1 MKHLIYWVS
10 LIFWGA
16 LVRSVPKLHYLREL
30 GLSQSEAQ
38 LYYASLVIGGGD
50 AKQLS
55 QASGVPYSKVY
66 SSLKKLVEKG
76 WLVESEGYPKKY
88 VPRPPKEA
96 VKINRN
102 YIESIL
108 ASAEKQAIEELTP
121 LFEAKDLAD
130 NPQVW
135 IITGLDKIINKAG
148 SMIVDCEKEI
158 DIALPTMPPRFEEM
172 SAFIKNKLEF
182 SPIKLRFLV
191 SSGLKRDFWFMG
203 LPDAEIR
210 VVDKMFGGG
219 IICDKSETLILI
231 SVERSPMAI
240 WTKHSA
246 LAEIASTYFD
256 YIWNSAKPFR
266 P

>member
-1 MKHLIYWVS
+1 M
-10 LIFWGA
+10 
-16 LVRSVPKLHYLREL
+16 VRSIPKLNYLREL

-38 LYYASLVIGGGD
+38 LYYASLTNGGGD

-55 QASGVPYSKVY
+55 QISGVPYSKVY
-66 SSLKKLVEKG
+66 SSLKKLVERG
-76 WLVESEGYPKKY
+76 WLIESEGYPKRY

-96 VKINRN
+96 IKINRN
-102 YIESIL
+102 YIESML
-108 ASAEKQAIEELTP
+108 ATAEKQAIEELTP

-135 IITGLDKIINKAG
+135 LITGLDKILSKAG

-158 DIALPTMPPRFEEM
+158 DIALPMIPPRFDEI
-172 SAFIKNKLEF
+172 SAFIKNKVEF
-182 SPIKLRFLV
+182 SPIKVRLLA
-191 SSGLKRDFWFMG
+191 SSSLKEELSLINM
-203 LPDAEIR
+203 PDAEIHI
-210 VVDKMFGGG
+210 VDKMFGGG
-219 IICDKSETLILI
+219 IICDKSETLILM

-256 YIWNSAKPFR
+256 YIWNSAKPFKPR
-266 P
+266 QAN

>member
-1 MKHLIYWVS
+1 
-10 LIFWGA
+10 
-16 LVRSVPKLHYLREL
+16 LVRNIPNINYLREL

-38 LYYASLVIGGGD
+38 LYYASLIVGGGD

-55 QASGVPYSKVY
+55 QISGVPYSKVY
-66 SSLKKLVEKG
+66 SSLKKLVERG
-76 WLVESEGYPKKY
+76 WLIESEGYPKRY

-102 YIESIL
+102 YIESQL

-135 IITGLDKIINKAG
+135 LISGLDKILNKAS
-148 SMIVDCEKEI
+148 SMIVDCEKEVA
-158 DIALPTMPPRFEEM
+158 IALPMIPPRFEEI
-172 SAFIKNKLEF
+172 SAFIKNKIEF
-182 SPIKLRFLV
+182 SPIKLRLLV
-191 SSGLKRDFWFMG
+191 SSSLKQEVSLMY

-210 VVDKMFGGG
+210 MVDKMFGGG

-256 YIWNSAKPFR
+256 YIWNGAKPFR
-266 P
+266 AQRAGE

>member
-1 MKHLIYWVS
+1 M
-10 LIFWGA
+10 
-16 LVRSVPKLHYLREL
+16 VRSIPKLHYLREL

-38 LYYASLVIGGGD
+38 LYYASLTNGGGD

-55 QASGVPYSKVY
+55 QISGVPYSKVY
-66 SSLKKLVEKG
+66 SSLKKLVERG
-76 WLVESEGYPKKY
+76 WLIESEGYPKRY

-96 VKINRN
+96 IKINRN
-102 YIESIL
+102 YIESML
-108 ASAEKQAIEELTP
+108 ATAEKQAIEELTP

-135 IITGLDKIINKAG
+135 LITGLDKILSKAG

-158 DIALPTMPPRFEEM
+158 DIALPMIPPRFDEI
-172 SAFIKNKLEF
+172 SAFIKNKVEF
-182 SPIKLRFLV
+182 SPIKVRLLV
-191 SSGLKRDFWFMG
+191 SSSLKEELSLINM
-203 LPDAEIR
+203 PDAEIHM
-210 VVDKMFGGG
+210 VDKMFGGG
-219 IICDKSETLILI
+219 IICDKSETLILM

-256 YIWNSAKPFR
+256 YIWNSAKPFK
-266 P
+266 PHQAN

>member
-1 MKHLIYWVS
+1 
-10 LIFWGA
+10 
-16 LVRSVPKLHYLREL
+16 LVRSIPKLNYLREL

-38 LYYASLVIGGGD
+38 LYYASLTNGGGD

-55 QASGVPYSKVY
+55 QISGVPYSKVY
-66 SSLKKLVEKG
+66 SSLKKLVERG
-76 WLVESEGYPKKY
+76 WLIESEGYPKRY

-96 VKINRN
+96 IKINRN
-102 YIESIL
+102 YIESML
-108 ASAEKQAIEELTP
+108 ATAEKQAIEELTP

-135 IITGLDKIINKAG
+135 LITGLDKILSKAG

-158 DIALPTMPPRFEEM
+158 DIALPMIPPRFDEI
-172 SAFIKNKLEF
+172 SAFIKNKVEF
-182 SPIKLRFLV
+182 SPIKVRLLA
-191 SSGLKRDFWFMG
+191 SSSLKEELSLINM
-203 LPDAEIR
+203 PDAEIHI
-210 VVDKMFGGG
+210 VDKMFGGG
-219 IICDKSETLILI
+219 IICDKSETLILM

-256 YIWNSAKPFR
+256 YIWNSAKPFKPR
-266 P
+266 QAN

>member
-1 MKHLIYWVS
+1 MAGS
-10 LIFWGA
+10 T
-16 LVRSVPKLHYLREL
+16 PKLHYLREL

-38 LYYASLVIGGGD
+38 LYYAALTIGGGD
-50 AKQLS
+50 AKRLS

-76 WLVESEGYPKKY
+76 WLIESEGYPKKY
-88 VPRPPKEA
+88 IPRSPKEA

-102 YIESIL
+102 YIESLL

-121 LFEAKDLAD
+121 LFEAKDVAD

-135 IITGLDKIINKAG
+135 IITGMDKIVNKAG

-158 DIALPTMPPRFEEM
+158 DIALPMVPPRFDEI
-172 SAFIKNKLEF
+172 SAVIKNKVEF
-182 SPIKLRFLV
+182 SPIKVRFLV
-191 SSGLKRDFWFMG
+191 SSTLKQEFSFLNMR
-203 LPDAEIR
+203 DAEIR
-210 VVDKMFGGG
+210 LVDKMFGGG

-256 YIWNSAKPFR
+256 YIWNSAKPFK